1 MTEHQTPAI
10 DKKGLREFGLVLG
23 GIFAGLFGV
32 LLPLL
37 HGKLLSSPPIW
48 PWVIAVPLWFLAI
61 ASPGSLKPVYN
72 FWMKIG
78 LLLSKV
84 MTPLWMGLAFYVVV
98 MPMGLI
104 MRAFGKDPMNRQ
116 FSGGAS
122 SYRMPSQLRTKES
135 MEKPF

>member
-1 MTEHQTPAI
+1 MTEHQMPPI
-10 DKKGLREFGLVLG
+10 DKKGLREFGLVVG

-37 HGKLLSSPPIW
+37 HGELFSSPPIW
-48 PWVIAVPLWFLAI
+48 PWIIAVPLWFLAI
-61 ASPGSLKPVYN
+61 ASPGNLKVVYD

-78 LLLSKV
+78 LLLSKI
-84 MTPLWMGLAFYVVV
+84 MTPLWMGLAFYLVV

-104 MRAFGKDPMNRQ
+104 MRAFGKDPMNREL
-116 FSGGAS
+116 SGAAS